1 MPSNMPAAVPISA
14 SVRHLSEPSLGSNGR
29 PACSVSI
36 QDQHAG
42 ARQQWTRGHA
52 NLRAMTPGRHC
63 EFREPAVL
71 RRRGFPRAA
80 RPKHAAPI
88 DLAPK
93 QTGMT
98 ALSFRFGRSNVR
110 GWEVVLVQLV
120 ADLAPEFPGRE
131 AHALV
136 AALSI
141 MFATSMT
148 QDPAQQSDQASILN
162 EIMSRWQPVLPWQLV
177 RRSS

>member
-1 MPSNMPAAVPISA
+1 MPSNMPAAVPTSA

-52 NLRAMTPGRHC
+52 NLRAMTLGRHC

-71 RRRGFPRAA
+71 RRRGFPTAA

-110 GWEVVLVQLV
+110 GWEVVLVKLV
-120 ADLAPEFPGRE
+120 
-131 AHALV
+131 
-136 AALSI
+136 
-141 MFATSMT
+141 
-148 QDPAQQSDQASILN
+148 
-162 EIMSRWQPVLPWQLV
+162 
-177 RRSS
+177 